1 MVKLGIA
8 PIGWT
13 NDDMPEL
20 GGQITFEQCISEM
33 ALAGYKGCEVG
44 NKYPVN
50 DRVLLKHMLDIRGLM
65 ICNQWFSYQFSSKSF
80 NEVKTNFIKQIDFL
94 SFFGAKVIGGA
105 ETGNSIHGDYNIP
118 ISRRTSGSN
127 EIWNKLIKGLNELGK
142 ISFNEYGIKLCYHH
156 HVGTMVESIS
166 DVDRLLNETDEKY
179 VNLNYDCGHFYLL
192 GEDPF
197 EAIKKFISRTSHIH
211 FKDVRKKVISQ
222 ISENDLSF
230 LMAVKKGVF
239 TVPGDGDIE
248 MRPLAEVVHN
258 YNYEGWLVVE
268 AEQDPNKAN
277 PYEYA
282 KKGYEFLKNE
292 LKF

>member
-65 ICNQWFSYQFSSKSF
+65 ICNQWFSYEFSSKSF

-258 YNYEGWLVVE
+258 DNYEGWLGVE

>member
-65 ICNQWFSYQFSSKSF
+65 ICNQWFSYEFSSKSF

-258 YNYEGWLVVE
+258 DNYEGWLVVE

>member
-65 ICNQWFSYQFSSKSF
+65 ICNQWFSYEFSSKSF

-127 EIWNKLIKGLNELGK
+127 EMWNKLIKGLNELGK

-258 YNYEGWLVVE
+258 DNYEGWLVVE

>member
-65 ICNQWFSYQFSSKSF
+65 ICNQWFSYEFSSKSF
-80 NEVKTNFIKQIDFL
+80 NEVKTNFIKQINFL

-258 YNYEGWLVVE
+258 DNYEGWLVVE

>member
-65 ICNQWFSYQFSSKSF
+65 ICNQWFSYEFSSKSF

-118 ISRRTSGSN
+118 ISRRTSASN

-222 ISENDLSF
+222 ILENDLSF

-258 YNYEGWLVVE
+258 DNYEGWLVVE

>member
-65 ICNQWFSYQFSSKSF
+65 ICNQWFSYEFSTKSF

-105 ETGNSIHGDYNIP
+105 ETGNSIHGHYNIP

-127 EIWNKLIKGLNELGK
+127 EMWNKLIKGLNELGK

-258 YNYEGWLVVE
+258 DNYEGWLVVE

>member
-1 MVKLGIA
+1 
-8 PIGWT
+8 
-13 NDDMPEL
+13 
-20 GGQITFEQCISEM
+20 
-33 ALAGYKGCEVG
+33 
-44 NKYPVN
+44 
-50 DRVLLKHMLDIRGLM
+50 MLDIRGLM
-65 ICNQWFSYQFSSKSF
+65 ICNQWFSYEFSSKSF

-105 ETGNSIHGDYNIP
+105 ETGNSIHGHYNIP

-127 EIWNKLIKGLNELGK
+127 EMWNKLIKGLNELGK

-258 YNYEGWLVVE
+258 DNYEGWLVVE

>member
-105 ETGNSIHGDYNIP
+105 ETGNSIHSDYNIP

-142 ISFNEYGIKLCYHH
+142 ISFNEYGIKLSYHH

-222 ISENDLSF
+222 ILENDLSF

-258 YNYEGWLVVE
+258 DNYEGWLVVE

>member
-1 MVKLGIA
+1 MIKLGIA

-65 ICNQWFSYQFSSKSF
+65 ICNQWFSYEFSSKSF

-105 ETGNSIHGDYNIP
+105 ETGNSIHGHYNIP

-127 EIWNKLIKGLNELGK
+127 EMWNKLIKGLNELGK

-258 YNYEGWLVVE
+258 DNYEGWLVVE

>member
-20 GGQITFEQCISEM
+20 GDQITFEQCISEM

-65 ICNQWFSYQFSSKSF
+65 ICNQWFSYEFSSKSF

-258 YNYEGWLVVE
+258 DNYEGWLVVE

>member
-65 ICNQWFSYQFSSKSF
+65 ICNQWFSYEFSSKSF

-105 ETGNSIHGDYNIP
+105 ETGNSIHGHYNIP

-258 YNYEGWLVVE
+258 DNYEGWLVVE

>member
-65 ICNQWFSYQFSSKSF
+65 ICNQWFSYEFSTKSF

-105 ETGNSIHGDYNIP
+105 ETGNSIHGHYNIP

-258 YNYEGWLVVE
+258 DNYEGWLVVE

>member
-20 GGQITFEQCISEM
+20 GDQITFEQCISEM

-65 ICNQWFSYQFSSKSF
+65 ICNQWFSYEFSSKSF

-105 ETGNSIHGDYNIP
+105 ETGNSIHGHYNIP

-127 EIWNKLIKGLNELGK
+127 EMWNKLIKGLNELGK

-258 YNYEGWLVVE
+258 DNYEGWLVVE

>member
-65 ICNQWFSYQFSSKSF
+65 ICNQWFSYEFSVKSF

-105 ETGNSIHGDYNIP
+105 ETGNSIHGHYNIP

-127 EIWNKLIKGLNELGK
+127 EMWNKLIKGLNELGK
-142 ISFNEYGIKLCYHH
+142 ISFNEYGIKLSYHH

-258 YNYEGWLVVE
+258 DNYEGWLVVE

>member
-65 ICNQWFSYQFSSKSF
+65 ICNQWFSYEFSSKSF

-105 ETGNSIHGDYNIP
+105 ETGNSIHGHYNIP

-127 EIWNKLIKGLNELGK
+127 EMWNKLIKGLNELGK

-258 YNYEGWLVVE
+258 DNYEGWLVVE

>member
-65 ICNQWFSYQFSSKSF
+65 ICNQWFSYEFSSKSF

-127 EIWNKLIKGLNELGK
+127 EVWNKLIKGLNELGK

-258 YNYEGWLVVE
+258 DNYEGWLVVE

>member
-50 DRVLLKHMLDIRGLM
+50 DRVLLKQMLDIRGLT
-65 ICNQWFSYQFSSKSF
+65 ICNQWFSYEFSSKSF
-80 NEVKTNFIKQIDFL
+80 DEVKNNFIKQIDFL

-105 ETGNSIHGDYNIP
+105 ETGNSIHGNYHVP
-118 ISRRTSGSN
+118 MSRRINASN
-127 EIWNKLIKGLNELGK
+127 EIWDNLTKGLNELGK
-142 ISFNEYGIKLCYHH
+142 ISFNEYGIRLSYHH
-156 HVGTMVESIS
+156 HAGTMIESIPE
-166 DVDRLLNETDEKY
+166 VDRLLNETDEKY
-179 VNLNYDCGHFYLL
+179 VNLNYDCGHFYLV
-192 GEDPF
+192 GEDPLI
-197 EAIKKFISRTSHIH
+197 ALKKYISRTSHIH
-211 FKDVRKKVISQ
+211 FKDVRKKVMQHISN
-222 ISENDLSF
+222 ENLSF

-239 TVPGDGDIE
+239 TVPGDGNIK
-248 MRPLAEVVHN
+248 MKPLAEVVHKNN
-258 YNYEGWLVVE
+258 YDGWLVVE
-268 AEQDPNKAN
+268 AEQDPSKAN
-277 PYEYA
+277 PFEYA
-282 KKGYEFLKNE
+282 KKGYDFLKNE